1 MADPIEVRMSELAD
15 SMTSATLTAWLKHPG
30 DRVTAGE
37 PIAEVETDK
46 TTVEIEAPAD
56 GVLTDIRVAAGTRD
70 IAVGALLA
78 VVREEARAGESVPTG
93 TSALPL
99 VEIRLPELAEG
110 MAAATLSAW
119 LKKSGDPVTAGEPI
133 AEVETDKTTV
143 ELEAP
148 ADGVLADIR
157 VAAGAE
163 AVAVGTVLAL
173 VRKGAPG
180 EAATQGGP
188 AENAGSPEADA
199 SVPTPPSG
207 AVDTAEGLPA
217 AATAGGAAD
226 AVAPPSAGAD
236 ARIRKPPAGGVGVD
250 APVGATTPPD
260 DAGPVFV
267 EAPATPLARRMADL
281 AGLDLCGVTGSG
293 VGGRVMKVDVERL
306 LRSAREG
313 AAAPGPA
320 AGPAAPAPPP
330 APASDLPHTDRPLT
344 AMRRV
349 TAQRMAEAKR
359 SAPHFYLEIECAV
372 DRLLALRDE
381 AAATGDAASPAGDDG
396 VPTVNDVVVRAAA
409 LALRE
414 VPLANSAWTGDAV
427 RVYDRVD
434 LAVAV
439 TTPAG
444 LVTPVVRAADT
455 KPLAA
460 IAAELRRLAK
470 DARAGRL
477 QPADYQGGTCTISN
491 LGMYGVASLY
501 AILNPP
507 QSCILGVG
515 AIAERPVVR
524 DGVVAVGST
533 MTVTLSADHRAID
546 GATGAELLRALKSR
560 LENPRQLLEL
570 EQHGRT
576 SERMA
581 IGKAARLREKLQKI
595 ERADVIAGL
604 RRMDSTTRL
613 KPSTKYDLLYDG
625 RTYPPKEVVRYA
637 YCQALRRR
645 GEPSE
650 DPERVLS
657 SERDGFNGGGKGPL
671 SANAVLSNLRFDIIE
686 K

>member
-1 MADPIEVRMSELAD
+1 MADQIEVRMAELAD
-15 SMTSATLTAWLKHPG
+15 SMTSATLTAWLKQPG

-56 GVLTDIRVAAGTRD
+56 GVLADIRVAAGTGD
-70 IAVGALLA
+70 VAVGALLA
-78 VVREEARAGESVPTG
+78 VVLRDGRGGGDEPSADSLPPPGDG
-93 TSALPL
+93 TDRGRGHGRDRLPPAALPL

-110 MAAATLSAW
+110 MAAAQLSTW
-119 LKKSGDPVTAGEPI
+119 LKEPGDPVAAGEPV

-173 VRKGAPG
+173 VRQGARG

-188 AENAGSPEADA
+188 AENADSPE
-199 SVPTPPSG
+199 T
-207 AVDTAEGLPA
+207 
-217 AATAGGAAD
+217 
-226 AVAPPSAGAD
+226 APPSTGAD

-250 APVGATTPPD
+250 APAGATTPPD
-260 DAGPVFV
+260 DAEPAFE
-267 EAPATPLARRMADL
+267 EAPATPLARRMAEL
-281 AGLDLCGVTGSG
+281 AGLDLSGVTGSG
-293 VGGRVMKVDVERL
+293 DGGRVMKVDVEHL
-306 LRSAREG
+306 LRSGRAG
-313 AAAPGPA
+313 AAAPAPA
-320 AGPAAPAPPP
+320 AEPAAPEPPP
-330 APASDLPHTDRPLT
+330 APASARPHTDRPLT

-349 TAQRMAEAKR
+349 TAQRMAEAKQ

-381 AAATGDAASPAGDDG
+381 TAAAGDAARPTGGAG

-409 LALRE
+409 LALRA
-414 VPLANSAWTGDAV
+414 VPLANSAWTGEAV

-439 TTPAG
+439 QTPAG
-444 LVTPVVRAADT
+444 LVTPVVRNADT
-455 KPLAA
+455 RTLPE
-460 IAAELRRLAK
+460 IAAELRRLAT

-491 LGMYGVASLY
+491 LGMYGVSSLY

-515 AIAERPVVR
+515 AIVERPVVR
-524 DGVVAVGST
+524 DGKVTVGAM

-546 GATGAELLRALKSR
+546 GATGAELLRALKA
-560 LENPRQLLEL
+560 LLE
-570 EQHGRT
+570 
-576 SERMA
+576 
-581 IGKAARLREKLQKI
+581 
-595 ERADVIAGL
+595 
-604 RRMDSTTRL
+604 
-613 KPSTKYDLLYDG
+613 
-625 RTYPPKEVVRYA
+625 
-637 YCQALRRR
+637 
-645 GEPSE
+645 
-650 DPERVLS
+650 DPQQVY
-657 SERDGFNGGGKGPL
+657 G
-671 SANAVLSNLRFDIIE
+671 
-686 K
+686 

>member
-1 MADPIEVRMSELAD
+1 MADQIEVRMAELAD

-56 GVLTDIRVAAGTRD
+56 GVLADIRVAAGTSD

-78 VVREEARAGESVPTG
+78 VVREEAQAGESELTG
-93 TSALPL
+93 ASALPP
-99 VEIRLPELAEG
+99 VEVRLPELAEG

-119 LKKSGDPVTAGEPI
+119 LKKPGDPVAAGEPI

-143 ELEAP
+143 EIEAP

-157 VAAGAE
+157 IAAGAE

-173 VRKGAPG
+173 VRKGAAG

-188 AENAGSPEADA
+188 AENAGSPATGA
-199 SVPTPPSG
+199 SVPMAPSG

-217 AATAGGAAD
+217 RATAGGAAD

-236 ARIRKPPAGGVGVD
+236 ALIRKPLAGGDGVD
-250 APVGATTPPD
+250 APAGATTPPD
-260 DAGPVFV
+260 DAGPASTAV
-267 EAPATPLARRMADL
+267 PATPLARRMAEL
-281 AGLDLCGVTGSG
+281 AGLDLSGVTGSG
-293 VGGRVMKVDVERL
+293 DGGRVMKVDVERL

-313 AAAPGPA
+313 AAAPDPADAPA
-320 AGPAAPAPPP
+320 AEPAAPAASP

-359 SAPHFYLEIECAV
+359 SAPHFYLEVECAV
-372 DRLLALRDE
+372 DRLLALREE
-381 AAATGDAASPAGDDG
+381 AAAAGAAASPAGESEA
-396 VPTVNDVVVRAAA
+396 PTVNDVVVRAAA

-414 VPLANSAWTGDAV
+414 VPMANSAWTGEAV

-439 TTPAG
+439 STPAG
-444 LVTPVVRAADT
+444 LVTPVVREADT
-455 KPLAA
+455 RTLAE
-460 IAAELRRLAK
+460 IAAELRRLAA

-477 QPADYQGGTCTISN
+477 QPADYRGGTCTISN
-491 LGMYGVASLY
+491 LGMYGVSSLY

-515 AIAERPVVR
+515 AITERPVVR
-524 DGVVAVGST
+524 DGAITAGAM

-546 GATGAELLRALKSR
+546 GATGAALLRALKT
-560 LENPRQLLEL
+560 LLE
-570 EQHGRT
+570 
-576 SERMA
+576 
-581 IGKAARLREKLQKI
+581 
-595 ERADVIAGL
+595 
-604 RRMDSTTRL
+604 
-613 KPSTKYDLLYDG
+613 
-625 RTYPPKEVVRYA
+625 
-637 YCQALRRR
+637 
-645 GEPSE
+645 
-650 DPERVLS
+650 DPQRVY
-657 SERDGFNGGGKGPL
+657 G
-671 SANAVLSNLRFDIIE
+671 
-686 K
+686 

>member
-1 MADPIEVRMSELAD
+1 MADQIEVRMSELAD

-30 DRVTAGE
+30 DRVRAGE

-56 GVLTDIRVAAGTRD
+56 GVLADVRVAAGTRD
-70 IAVGALLA
+70 IAVGAVLA
-78 VVREEARAGESVPTG
+78 VVRGDGRGGDAEPFADSPPPGDGTDRAREAGRDTLRAADSPP
-93 TSALPL
+93 PL

-119 LKKSGDPVTAGEPI
+119 LKKPGDPVAAGEPI

-148 ADGVLADIR
+148 ADGVLADVL

-173 VRKGAPG
+173 VRRGAPG
-180 EAATQGGP
+180 EAATPGGP
-188 AENAGSPEADA
+188 AENAGSPETGA
-199 SVPTPPSG
+199 SVPTPPAG

-217 AATAGGAAD
+217 TATAGGAAD
-226 AVAPPSAGAD
+226 AIAPPSAEAD
-236 ARIRKPPAGGVGVD
+236 ARVRKPPAGGDVGVD
-250 APVGATTPPD
+250 APVGATTPDNAAP
-260 DAGPVFV
+260 AFAAV
-267 EAPATPLARRMADL
+267 PATPLARRMAEL
-281 AGLDLCGVTGSG
+281 AGLDLSGVTGSG
-293 VGGRVMKVDVERL
+293 DGGRVMKVDVERL

-313 AAAPGPA
+313 AAAPGAADAPGAPA
-320 AGPAAPAPPP
+320 PAAPAPPP

-359 SAPHFYLEIECAV
+359 SAPHFYLEVECAV

-381 AAATGDAASPAGDDG
+381 AAAAGEASPAGDAG

-414 VPLANSAWTGDAV
+414 VPLANSAWTGEAV

-439 TTPAG
+439 STSAG
-444 LVTPVVRAADT
+444 LVTPVVREADT
-455 KPLAA
+455 RTLAEV
-460 IAAELRRLAK
+460 AAELRRLAA

-477 QPADYQGGTCTISN
+477 RPADYQGGTCTVSN
-491 LGMYGVASLY
+491 LGMYGVSSLY

-524 DGVVAVGST
+524 DGAVTAGSM

-546 GATGAELLRALKSR
+546 GATGAELLRAIKVL
-560 LENPRQLLEL
+560 LENPQ
-570 EQHGRT
+570 
-576 SERMA
+576 
-581 IGKAARLREKLQKI
+581 
-595 ERADVIAGL
+595 
-604 RRMDSTTRL
+604 
-613 KPSTKYDLLYDG
+613 
-625 RTYPPKEVVRYA
+625 
-637 YCQALRRR
+637 
-645 GEPSE
+645 
-650 DPERVLS
+650 RVY
-657 SERDGFNGGGKGPL
+657 G
-671 SANAVLSNLRFDIIE
+671 
-686 K
+686 

>member
-1 MADPIEVRMSELAD
+1 MADQIEVRMSELAD

-56 GVLTDIRVAAGTRD
+56 GVLADIRVAAGTRD
-70 IAVGALLA
+70 VAVGALLA
-78 VVREEARAGESVPTG
+78 VVREEARAGESELTG

-99 VEIRLPELAEG
+99 VELRLPELAEG

-119 LKKSGDPVTAGEPI
+119 LKKPGDPVAAGEPI

-188 AENAGSPEADA
+188 AGNAGSPATRA

-226 AVAPPSAGAD
+226 AIAPPSAGAG
-236 ARIRKPPAGGVGVD
+236 ARTRKPPARGVGVD
-250 APVGATTPPD
+250 APVGATTPAD
-260 DAGPVFV
+260 DARPAFV
-267 EAPATPLARRMADL
+267 EVPATPLARRMADL
-281 AGLDLCGVTGSG
+281 AGLDLSGVTGSG
-293 VGGRVMKVDVERL
+293 DGGRVMKVDVERL
-306 LRSAREG
+306 LRPARES
-313 AAAPGPA
+313 AAAPDPAGVPA
-320 AGPAAPAPPP
+320 AEPAAPTPPP

-359 SAPHFYLEIECAV
+359 SAPHFYLEVECAV
-372 DRLLALRDE
+372 DRLLAMRGE
-381 AAATGDAASPAGDDG
+381 AAAAGDAAKPAGDEAG

-444 LVTPVVRAADT
+444 LVAPVVRAADT
-455 KPLAA
+455 RTLAE
-460 IAAELRRLAK
+460 IAAALRRLAA

-477 QPADYQGGTCTISN
+477 KPADYQGGTCTISN
-491 LGMYGVASLY
+491 LGMYGVSSLY

-524 DGVVAVGST
+524 DGAVTAGSM

-546 GATGAELLRALKSR
+546 GATGAELLRALKV
-560 LENPRQLLEL
+560 LLE
-570 EQHGRT
+570 
-576 SERMA
+576 
-581 IGKAARLREKLQKI
+581 
-595 ERADVIAGL
+595 
-604 RRMDSTTRL
+604 
-613 KPSTKYDLLYDG
+613 
-625 RTYPPKEVVRYA
+625 
-637 YCQALRRR
+637 
-645 GEPSE
+645 
-650 DPERVLS
+650 DPQRVY
-657 SERDGFNGGGKGPL
+657 G
-671 SANAVLSNLRFDIIE
+671 
-686 K
+686 

>member
-1 MADPIEVRMSELAD
+1 MADQIEVRMAELAD

-56 GVLTDIRVAAGTRD
+56 GVLADVRVAAGTRD
-70 IAVGALLA
+70 VAVGALLA
-78 VVREEARAGESVPTG
+78 VVREEAQAGETEPAG
-93 TSALPL
+93 ASAPPL

-119 LKKSGDPVTAGEPI
+119 LKKPGDPVAAGEPI

-148 ADGVLADIR
+148 ADGVLADVR
-157 VAAGAE
+157 VAAGAA

-188 AENAGSPEADA
+188 VENAGSPATGA
-199 SVPTPPSG
+199 SVPTPPAG

-217 AATAGGAAD
+217 TATAGGAAD
-226 AVAPPSAGAD
+226 AIALPSTGAD
-236 ARIRKPPAGGVGVD
+236 ARIRKSPAGDVGVD
-250 APVGATTPPD
+250 APVGATTLPD
-260 DAGPVFV
+260 DGGPTVLEV
-267 EAPATPLARRMADL
+267 PATPLARRMAEL
-281 AGLDLCGVTGSG
+281 AGLDLSGVTGSG
-293 VGGRVMKVDVERL
+293 DGGRVMKVDVERL

-313 AAAPGPA
+313 AAASDPADAPGAPAPA
-320 AGPAAPAPPP
+320 ASAPPP
-330 APASDLPHTDRPLT
+330 APASALPHTDRPLT
-344 AMRRV
+344 TMRRV

-359 SAPHFYLEIECAV
+359 SAPHFYLEVECAV

-381 AAATGDAASPAGDDG
+381 AAAAGDAASPAGDAG

-414 VPLANSAWTGDAV
+414 VPLANSAWTGETV

-439 TTPAG
+439 STPAG
-444 LVTPVVRAADT
+444 LVTPVVREADT
-455 KPLAA
+455 RTLAEV
-460 IAAELRRLAK
+460 AAELRRLAA

-491 LGMYGVASLY
+491 LGMYGVSSLY

-524 DGVVAVGST
+524 DGAVAVGST
-533 MTVTLSADHRAID
+533 MKVTLSADHRAID
-546 GATGAELLRALKSR
+546 GATGAELLRALK
-560 LENPRQLLEL
+560 
-570 EQHGRT
+570 
-576 SERMA
+576 
-581 IGKAARLREKLQKI
+581 
-595 ERADVIAGL
+595 
-604 RRMDSTTRL
+604 
-613 KPSTKYDLLYDG
+613 
-625 RTYPPKEVVRYA
+625 
-637 YCQALRRR
+637 ALI
-645 GEPSE
+645 E
-650 DPERVLS
+650 DPQRVY
-657 SERDGFNGGGKGPL
+657 G
-671 SANAVLSNLRFDIIE
+671 
-686 K
+686 

>member
-1 MADPIEVRMSELAD
+1 MADQIEVRMAELAD

-56 GVLTDIRVAAGTRD
+56 GVLADVRVAAGTRD

-78 VVREEARAGESVPTG
+78 VVREEAQAGESEPTG
-93 TSALPL
+93 PSALPL
-99 VEIRLPELAEG
+99 VEIRMPELAEG

-119 LKKSGDPVTAGEPI
+119 LKKPGDPVAAGEPI

-173 VRKGAPG
+173 VRTGAPG

-188 AENAGSPEADA
+188 AENADSAETGA

-226 AVAPPSAGAD
+226 AIAPPAEAD
-236 ARIRKPPAGGVGVD
+236 ARLRKPRAGSVGVD
-250 APVGATTPPD
+250 APVGAATPPD
-260 DAGPVFV
+260 DAKPAFV
-267 EAPATPLARRMADL
+267 ETPVTPLARRMAEL
-281 AGLDLCGVTGSG
+281 AGLDLSGVTGSG
-293 VGGRVMKVDVERL
+293 DGGRVMKVDVERL

-320 AGPAAPAPPP
+320 DTPAAEPAAPAPPR

-359 SAPHFYLEIECAV
+359 SAPHFYLEVECAV
-372 DRLLALRDE
+372 DRLLALRNE
-381 AAATGDAASPAGDDG
+381 AAAAGDAASPAGDAG

-414 VPLANSAWTGDAV
+414 VPLANSAWTGEAV

-439 TTPAG
+439 STSAG
-444 LVTPVVRAADT
+444 LVTPVVRGADTRTLAEIAAD
-455 KPLAA
+455 
-460 IAAELRRLAK
+460 LRRLAA

-477 QPADYQGGTCTISN
+477 QPTDYQGGTCTISN
-491 LGMYGVASLY
+491 LGMYGVSSLY

-524 DGVVAVGST
+524 DGAVTVGSM

-546 GATGAELLRALKSR
+546 GATGAELLRALKV
-560 LENPRQLLEL
+560 LLE
-570 EQHGRT
+570 
-576 SERMA
+576 
-581 IGKAARLREKLQKI
+581 
-595 ERADVIAGL
+595 
-604 RRMDSTTRL
+604 
-613 KPSTKYDLLYDG
+613 
-625 RTYPPKEVVRYA
+625 
-637 YCQALRRR
+637 
-645 GEPSE
+645 
-650 DPERVLS
+650 DPQRVY
-657 SERDGFNGGGKGPL
+657 G
-671 SANAVLSNLRFDIIE
+671 
-686 K
+686 

>member
-1 MADPIEVRMSELAD
+1 MADQIEVRMAELAD
-15 SMTSATLTAWLKHPG
+15 SMTSATLAAWLKHPG

-56 GVLTDIRVAAGTRD
+56 GVLADIRVAAGTRD

-78 VVREEARAGESVPTG
+78 VVREEAQAGESELTG
-93 TSALPL
+93 ASALPL
-99 VEIRLPELAEG
+99 VEVRLPELAEG

-119 LKKSGDPVTAGEPI
+119 LKKPGDPVAAGEPI

-173 VRKGAPG
+173 VRKGAAG

-188 AENAGSPEADA
+188 AENAGSPETVA

-207 AVDTAEGLPA
+207 AVDAAEGLPA
-217 AATAGGAAD
+217 TATAGGAAD
-226 AVAPPSAGAD
+226 AIALPSAGAD

-250 APVGATTPPD
+250 APVGAATPPD
-260 DAGPVFV
+260 DAGPASVAV
-267 EAPATPLARRMADL
+267 PATPLARRMAEL
-281 AGLDLCGVTGSG
+281 AGLDLSGVTGSG
-293 VGGRVMKVDVERL
+293 DGGRVMKVDVERL

-313 AAAPGPA
+313 AAAPDPADAPA
-320 AGPAAPAPPP
+320 AEPAAPAPPP
-330 APASDLPHTDRPLT
+330 APASDLPYMDRPLT

-359 SAPHFYLEIECAV
+359 SAPHFYLEVECAV
-372 DRLLALRDE
+372 DRLLALRE
-381 AAATGDAASPAGDDG
+381 QAAAAGDAASPAGKTEA
-396 VPTVNDVVVRAAA
+396 PTVNDVVVRAAA

-414 VPLANSAWTGDAV
+414 VPIANSAWTGEAV
-427 RVYDRVD
+427 RVYEQVD

-444 LVTPVVRAADT
+444 LLTPVIREADT
-455 KPLAA
+455 KTLAG
-460 IAAELRRLAK
+460 IAAELRRLAAA
-470 DARAGRL
+470 ARAGRL

-491 LGMYGVASLY
+491 LGMYGVSSLY

-515 AIAERPVVR
+515 AIMERPVVR
-524 DGVVAVGST
+524 DGEITAGSM

-546 GATGAELLRALKSR
+546 GATGAELLRALKT
-560 LENPRQLLEL
+560 LLE
-570 EQHGRT
+570 
-576 SERMA
+576 
-581 IGKAARLREKLQKI
+581 
-595 ERADVIAGL
+595 
-604 RRMDSTTRL
+604 
-613 KPSTKYDLLYDG
+613 
-625 RTYPPKEVVRYA
+625 
-637 YCQALRRR
+637 
-645 GEPSE
+645 
-650 DPERVLS
+650 DPQRVY
-657 SERDGFNGGGKGPL
+657 G
-671 SANAVLSNLRFDIIE
+671 
-686 K
+686 

>member
-1 MADPIEVRMSELAD
+1 MADQIEVRMAELAD
-15 SMTSATLTAWLKHPG
+15 SMTSATLAAWLKHPG

-56 GVLTDIRVAAGTRD
+56 GVLADIRVAAGTRD

-78 VVREEARAGESVPTG
+78 VVREEAQAGESELTG
-93 TSALPL
+93 ASALPL
-99 VEIRLPELAEG
+99 VEVRLPELAEG

-119 LKKSGDPVTAGEPI
+119 LKKPGDPVAAGEPI

-173 VRKGAPG
+173 VRKGAAG

-188 AENAGSPEADA
+188 AENAGSPETVA

-207 AVDTAEGLPA
+207 AVDAAEGLPA
-217 AATAGGAAD
+217 TATAGGAAD
-226 AVAPPSAGAD
+226 AIALPSAGAD

-250 APVGATTPPD
+250 APVGAATPPD
-260 DAGPVFV
+260 DAGPASVAV
-267 EAPATPLARRMADL
+267 PATPLARRMAEL
-281 AGLDLCGVTGSG
+281 AGLDLSGVTGSG
-293 VGGRVMKVDVERL
+293 DGGRVMKVDVERL

-313 AAAPGPA
+313 AAAPDPADAPA
-320 AGPAAPAPPP
+320 AEPAAPAPPR
-330 APASDLPHTDRPLT
+330 APASDLPYMDRPLT

-359 SAPHFYLEIECAV
+359 SAPHFYLEVECAV
-372 DRLLALRDE
+372 DRLLALRD
-381 AAATGDAASPAGDDG
+381 DASPSDG
-396 VPTVNDVVVRAAA
+396 TDAPTINDVVVRAAA

-414 VPLANSAWTGDAV
+414 VPLANSAWIGDAL

-444 LVTPVVRAADT
+444 LVTPVVREADT
-455 KPLAA
+455 KTLAG
-460 IAAELRRLAK
+460 IAAELRRLAAA
-470 DARAGRL
+470 ARAGRL

-491 LGMYGVASLY
+491 LGMYGVSSLY

-515 AIAERPVVR
+515 AIMECPVVR
-524 DGVVAVGST
+524 DGEITAGSM

-546 GATGAELLRALKSR
+546 GATGAELLRALKT
-560 LENPRQLLEL
+560 LLE
-570 EQHGRT
+570 
-576 SERMA
+576 
-581 IGKAARLREKLQKI
+581 
-595 ERADVIAGL
+595 
-604 RRMDSTTRL
+604 
-613 KPSTKYDLLYDG
+613 
-625 RTYPPKEVVRYA
+625 
-637 YCQALRRR
+637 
-645 GEPSE
+645 
-650 DPERVLS
+650 DPQRVY
-657 SERDGFNGGGKGPL
+657 G
-671 SANAVLSNLRFDIIE
+671 
-686 K
+686 